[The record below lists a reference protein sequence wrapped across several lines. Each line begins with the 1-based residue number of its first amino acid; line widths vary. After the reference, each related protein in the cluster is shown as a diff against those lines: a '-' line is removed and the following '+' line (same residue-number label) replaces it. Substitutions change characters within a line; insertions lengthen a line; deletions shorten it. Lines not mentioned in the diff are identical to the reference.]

1 MNKRAAFPASVWILE
16 MQLFFDAY
24 DHAESPFFLFLPKP
38 ADLPVKWPE
47 LFPGPFPKKDG
58 TGKEETFVTKRFGAS
73 MDRSQESVRQNPISR
88 MPCQISDTDYRSG
101 VALSTLYTRPWNR

>member
-58 TGKEETFVTKRFGAS
+58 TGKEETFVTKRFGPS
-73 MDRSQESVRQNPISR
+73 MDRSHESVRQKTISR
-88 MPCQISDTDYRSG
+88 MPCQISDTDSKSG